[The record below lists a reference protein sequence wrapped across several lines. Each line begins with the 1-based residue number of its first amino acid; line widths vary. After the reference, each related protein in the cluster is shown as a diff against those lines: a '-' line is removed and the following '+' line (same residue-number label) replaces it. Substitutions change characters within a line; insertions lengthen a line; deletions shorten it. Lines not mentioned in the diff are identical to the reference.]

1 MAVAPVAAGSGCA
14 FYLGAFSWPIAVL
27 CLVLALC
34 LQIGVNFANDYSDGV
49 RGTDSRRVGPGRITG
64 AGKAEAKTVLTV
76 ALAFFAAGAA
86 SGIAIVVLSQQW
98 WLLAVGAL
106 ALMAAWFYTGGKRPY
121 GYMAMGELVS
131 GVFFGPVAVVGTVY
145 AMTGTFEEDALLVG
159 VALGLLAAA
168 AMLVNNMR
176 DIDTDRAAGKRTLAT
191 IFGLTASRVLY
202 ALLMLVPFSL
212 MTVYALALMYGAWP
226 MLALLIALPAV
237 LIVAMGRTPRDFI
250 IALSLTGITSLALGV
265 GMGIAFW
272 GGIVGFNNPYV

>member
-106 ALMAAWFYTGGKRPY
+106 ALVAAWFYTGGKKPY
-121 GYMAMGELVS
+121 GYLGYGEVMVF
-131 GVFFGPVAVVGTVY
+131 VFFGLVATVGTTYLLTDRAPLSAWV
-145 AMTGTFEEDALLVG
+145 AATGVGALACALLV
-159 VALGLLAAA
+159 
-168 AMLVNNMR
+168 VNNLR
-176 DIDTDRAAGKRTLAT
+176 DLDKDAAVGKRTLAT
-191 IFGLTASRVLY
+191 RLGDRRTRWFYVALCAVALVSVVGFAALTTWF
-202 ALLMLVPFSL
+202 ALVALMGVMLLLVPVRD
-212 MTVYALALMYGAWP
+212 MLAGASGRRLIP
-226 MLALLIALPAV
+226 ML
-237 LIVAMGRTPRDFI
+237 R
-250 IALSLTGITSLALGV
+250 STSMAELGTALGLLV
-265 GMGIAFW
+265 GVFVA
-272 GGIVGFNNPYV
+272 